1 MNLYEN
7 DYICELNIRIIVMNS
22 SRNGDILFSIYS
34 DKRTVFTL
42 NDIAVLTGESNFNN
56 LNKKINY
63 YVGQGR
69 LERPRKGIYVKK
81 GYNPEELACKIYTP
95 SYISLEYILQEA
107 GVIFQYDSRIT
118 SVSYLSREIEV
129 ENKTYSFRRIKGEI
143 VVNTAGIIRNANI
156 NKATAERAFLDM
168 IYLNGERYFDNLKPL
183 DKDFMKK
190 LVPIYNSKIL
200 SERVAK
206 ILKNS

>member
-1 MNLYEN
+1 M
-7 DYICELNIRIIVMNS
+7 
-22 SRNGDILFSIYS
+22 
-34 DKRTVFTL
+34 
-42 NDIAVLTGESNFNN
+42 
-56 LNKKINY
+56 KK
-63 YVGQGR
+63 
-69 LERPRKGIYVKK
+69 E
-81 GYNPEELACKIYTP
+81 YNPEELACKIYTP

-129 ENKTYSFRRIKGEI
+129 ENKTYSYRRIKGEI

-183 DKDFMKK
+183 DKDFMKR
-190 LVPIYNSKIL
+190 LLPLYNSKIL
-200 SERVAK
+200 SERVGK
-206 ILKNS
+206 ILKNGGYR